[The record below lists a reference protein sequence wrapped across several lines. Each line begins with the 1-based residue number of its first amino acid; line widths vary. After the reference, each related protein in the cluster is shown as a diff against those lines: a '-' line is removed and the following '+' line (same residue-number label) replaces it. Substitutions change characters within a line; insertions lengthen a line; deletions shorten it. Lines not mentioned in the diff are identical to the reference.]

1 LEGLGYEEHKNN
13 NNVCVKQIL
22 RMNICQRIKFD
33 LCSLPKMI
41 SDYKADMVLAL
52 GNLGVSNCSCKQ
64 AILIHQPQLMYD
76 SKHFGNVSLWD
87 RFRICAVKKRVKK
100 CLETTDLIFCQTP
113 VARERFAK
121 SLRYPIENIKIVP
134 NAVSEFAKVNEKELK
149 VNFLFDDYNKFN
161 LFFLTRYMPHKN
173 LEVLID
179 LFKLYPD
186 DLKDVR
192 CIISIEENQHK
203 NSKKLLNNIR
213 KYNLQDKIINVGKL
227 GQEGLAEFFL
237 NCDAL
242 LFPTLLESFSGTYL
256 EAMYFNLPILTSD
269 LDFARYVCDDAALYF
284 DPWDPADIL
293 KKIHMVKAD
302 SNLRK
307 SLVEKGEERL
317 QVFFK
322 DWEVVLS
329 DMAIELE
336 NLFMNNKEP

>member
-1 LEGLGYEEHKNN
+1 
-13 NNVCVKQIL
+13 
-22 RMNICQRIKFD
+22 
-33 LCSLPKMI
+33 
-41 SDYKADMVLAL
+41 
-52 GNLGVSNCSCKQ
+52 
-64 AILIHQPQLMYD
+64 
-76 SKHFGNVSLWD
+76 
-87 RFRICAVKKRVKK
+87 
-100 CLETTDLIFCQTP
+100 
-113 VARERFAK
+113 
-121 SLRYPIENIKIVP
+121 
-134 NAVSEFAKVNEKELK
+134 
-149 VNFLFDDYNKFN
+149 
-161 LFFLTRYMPHKN
+161 MPHKN